1 MKHKI
6 ASMITALMMLS
17 AVLLITG
24 CSQAQGSKGTTNSSS
39 SNAASKADLQG
50 VWKVTSNGS
59 YVMHI
64 CFEDTTIY
72 GATNASGSFVE
83 YPTPP
88 IYKSD
93 GTITFSG
100 RIFTPVKNGENI
112 DLQLGGVPA
121 MSLTKD
127 SSVSADDIKNALP
140 SGTPPTPPS
149 GTTASAEELKG
160 VWKVTSNGSYVM
172 HVYFDGLHIYAANVI
187 YKANGTFLVNK
198 LFLSPIYN
206 SDGTITFMG
215 KKYTPVKNGG
225 AIALRLPN
233 GIAIM
238 SMAKDAN
245 VSADAIKNASP
256 SQPNMASPEDLKGV
270 WKVTSSGSYVTHIY
284 FDGLHIYAA
293 SNATGSFVKYGP
305 LTYRADGTIRYGEQ
319 MIVPIKNGEAI
330 NLLVAGPGAPPS
342 SMSMTKDPSVSAD
355 AITSVQ

>member
-1 MKHKI
+1 
-6 ASMITALMMLS
+6 MITALMMLS

-100 RIFTPVKNGENI
+100 QIFTPVKNGENI

-127 SSVSADDIKNALP
+127 PSVSAADIKNAP
-140 SGTPPTPPS
+140 AGGTPPSS
-149 GTTASAEELKG
+149 GTMASADELKG
-160 VWKVTSNGSYVM
+160 VWKVTSNGLYEM
-172 HVYFDGLHIYAANVI
+172 HVYFDGLHIYAA
-187 YKANGTFLVNK
+187 T
-198 LFLSPIYN
+198 
-206 SDGTITFMG
+206 
-215 KKYTPVKNGG
+215 
-225 AIALRLPN
+225 
-233 GIAIM
+233 
-238 SMAKDAN
+238 
-245 VSADAIKNASP
+245 NAS
-256 SQPNMASPEDLKGV
+256 
-270 WKVTSSGSYVTHIY
+270 
-284 FDGLHIYAA
+284 
-293 SNATGSFVKYGP
+293 GSFVKYSAS
-305 LTYRADGTIRYGEQ
+305 LIYKKSDGTINYGGQ
-319 MIVPIKNGEAI
+319 ILKPIKNGEAI
-330 NLLVAGPGAPPS
+330 DLYVNEAPS